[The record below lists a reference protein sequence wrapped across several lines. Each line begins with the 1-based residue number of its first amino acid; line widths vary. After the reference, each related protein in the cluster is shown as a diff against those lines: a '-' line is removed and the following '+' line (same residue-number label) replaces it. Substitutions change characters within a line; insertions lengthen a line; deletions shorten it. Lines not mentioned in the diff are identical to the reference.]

1 MPALPASATRCLAK
15 AAVPGTLE
23 AGGAIA
29 WSPDSR
35 WIAFM
40 ASGAKSFT
48 NVQVMPA
55 AGGDAKPIS
64 FLANVFSDSLAWSPD
79 GTFLLFNTTQ
89 RTEQGQVARVDLVLR
104 TPKFRE
110 DQFRELFPAQ
120 PSTPD
125 RTSDPPRRSRRRHRR
140 AAQRPR
146 PRADNATHGHDAK
159 DTTADEG

>member
-1 MPALPASATRCLAK
+1 MLAALTVVTSVLSGVWPAVFIRHVDAGRTLTSGARDYSPSLSPNGERVAFLRSSSELCIVTLTSPASSTRCVAK

-29 WSPDSR
+29 WSPDSK

-55 AGGDAKPIS
+55 AGGDVKTVS
-64 FLANVFSDSLAWSPD
+64 FLANVFGDSLAWSPD

-89 RTEQGQVARVDLVLR
+89 RTEQGQVAR
-104 TPKFRE
+104 
-110 DQFRELFPAQ
+110 
-120 PSTPD
+120 
-125 RTSDPPRRSRRRHRR
+125 
-140 AAQRPR
+140 
-146 PRADNATHGHDAK
+146 
-159 DTTADEG
+159 

>member
-1 MPALPASATRCLAK
+1 
-15 AAVPGTLE
+15 
-23 AGGAIA
+23 
-29 WSPDSR
+29 
-35 WIAFM
+35 M

-79 GTFLLFNTTQ
+79 GTFLLFNTAQ

-120 PSTPD
+120 PATPD
-125 RTSDPPRRSRRRHRR
+125 RTTSDP
-140 AAQRPR
+140 
-146 PRADNATHGHDAK
+146 ATTKPA
-159 DTTADEG
+159 TTPAPATPAPTPATDDEGRHATRG